1 MPDYKA
7 LYLDLMRSSEKA
19 IRLLIET
26 QQRCEEAIVSEA
38 EPLSARDAAE
48 IDRHKKGEADPL
60 IRSPLFLSLRR
71 RDPVK
76 TLRLGVAGKMI
87 LRHR

>member
-48 IDRHKKGEADPL
+48 IDRHKK
-60 IRSPLFLSLRR
+60 
-71 RDPVK
+71 
-76 TLRLGVAGKMI
+76 
-87 LRHR
+87 